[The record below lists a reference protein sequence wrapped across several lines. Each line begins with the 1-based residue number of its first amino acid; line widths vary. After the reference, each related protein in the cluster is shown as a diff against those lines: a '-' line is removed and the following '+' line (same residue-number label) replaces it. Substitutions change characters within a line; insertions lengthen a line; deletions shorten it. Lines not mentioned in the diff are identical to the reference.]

1 MIGRVGL
8 VIFGGEGAV
17 VAAAGW
23 RTGRRGCF
31 FFFFPALTI
40 NVDGC
45 DEEANVHCEASTLLA
60 VIAESTG
67 RQGAAF
73 VEFAKVCCA
82 LEQVLLLLLLGVQH

>member
-1 MIGRVGL
+1 MANGATGL
-8 VIFGGEGAV
+8 L
-17 VAAAGW
+17 
-23 RTGRRGCF
+23 